1 MFIQYI
7 YIASEREY
15 ARMRVT
21 HPLKIK
27 KLNWGIQN
35 FGHKKTII
43 SMIAIKKINIKKSL
57 KTLIKTMIQKKND
70 ATFLFLSIYL

>member
-1 MFIQYI
+1 
-7 YIASEREY
+7 
-15 ARMRVT
+15 MRVT

-57 KTLIKTMIQKKND
+57 KKLSLKPWYKKLQTKNNSN
-70 ATFLFLSIYL
+70 LKREW